1 MAGSAAG
8 QLAAPDHA
16 AAPGGAALGHV
27 VLTGGGFM
35 ADGRLAELATTA
47 YLYGFPLVFNLDQVQ
62 RYATTGIGSVPAAA
76 YNTFGHARELAGP
89 ADTFVTINND
99 TVYSMA
105 QIDLGVGPV
114 LLTVPDTD
122 DRYYVLQLVDA
133 WTNNFAYVG
142 KRATGTGA
150 GRFLLVPPGWD
161 GEQDGAATV
170 IRFPTR
176 VASIVG
182 RWAVAGPDDLPAVH
196 ALQDATTLTPVGDP
210 DAVAGGLPQTTST
223 GDEALDFWERYR
235 AWSQAFP
242 PAERDAALQES
253 FAVLGLTTATTVG
266 DLDDVARAVLVQGYA
281 AGQAALGEALRSGP
295 SPQVNG
301 WHLTLHAFDY
311 NLDFFEV
318 GTLDDPRWKLTD
330 PRVRIPERAAAAFG
344 GLWGNHGYEAAY
356 FMVYVDAD
364 GEQLDGANACTL
376 RLSPT
381 PPVGAFWSLTMYD
394 VPSYFLVEN
403 PIGRYSVGDR
413 TPGLITDP
421 DGGVTIVMS
430 HDRPDAPVNW
440 LPAPAGP
447 FRPIL
452 RMYTPGQDVIDG
464 TYEVPAIHRAR

>member
-1 MAGSAAG
+1 
-8 QLAAPDHA
+8 
-16 AAPGGAALGHV
+16 
-27 VLTGGGFM
+27 M
-35 ADGRLAELATTA
+35 ADARLAELATKA

-62 RYATTGIGSVPAAA
+62 RYATTGIGSVPRAAF
-76 YNTFGHARELAGP
+76 NSFGHARQLAGP

-99 TVYSMA
+99 TLYSMA

-114 LLTVPDTD
+114 LLTVPDVG

-150 GRFLLVPPGWD
+150 GQFLLVPPGWD
-161 GEQDGAATV
+161 GEPDGSATV
-170 IRFPTR
+170 IRSPTR

-182 RWAVAGPDDLPAVH
+182 RWAVDGPDDLRVVH
-196 ALQDATTLTPVGDP
+196 ALQDATTLTPVGGP
-210 DAVAGGLPQTTST
+210 GAVAEGLPRPAAT

-235 AWSQAFP
+235 VWSQAFA
-242 PAERDAALQES
+242 PAERDVALQS
-253 FAVLGLTTATTVG
+253 SLAPLGLTGETPVG
-266 DLDDVARAVLVQGYA
+266 DLDDDARAVLVQGYA
-281 AGQAALGEALRSGP
+281 HGRAALDEALRSGP

-318 GTLDDPRWKLTD
+318 GALDDPHWQLTD
-330 PRVRIPERAAAAFG
+330 PTIRIAERAAAALG

-364 GEQLDGANACTL
+364 GRQLDGNDTCTL

-394 VPSYFLVEN
+394 VPSFFLIEN
-403 PIGRYSVGDR
+403 PIDRYSIGDR

-430 HDRPDAPVNW
+430 HDRPEGTVNW

-452 RMYTPGQDVIDG
+452 RMYTPGQDVLDG
-464 TYEVPAIHRAR
+464 TYEVPAIHRAS

>member
-1 MAGSAAG
+1 MVDAG
-8 QLAAPDHA
+8 LVEL
-16 AAPGGAALGHV
+16 GAKG
-27 VLTGGGFM
+27 
-35 ADGRLAELATTA
+35 
-47 YLYGFPLVFNLDQVQ
+47 YLYGFPLVFNLEQVH
-62 RYATTGIGSVPAAA
+62 RYATTGIGSVPGAAF
-76 YNTFGHARELAGP
+76 NSFGHARELAGP

-114 LLTVPDTD
+114 LLSVPDVG
-122 DRYYVLQLVDA
+122 DRYYVLQFVDA

-150 GRFLLVPPGWD
+150 GQFLLVPPGWD
-161 GEQDGAATV
+161 GEPDGSAPV

-182 RWAVAGPDDLPAVH
+182 RWAVDGPDDLSTVH
-196 ALQDATTLTPVGDP
+196 ALQDATTLTPVNESG
-210 DAVAGGLPQTTST
+210 AAAEGLPPVAST
-223 GDEALDFWERYR
+223 GNEALDFWERYR
-235 AWSQAFP
+235 AWSQAFT
-242 PAERDAALQES
+242 PAERDEPLQAS
-253 FAVLGLTTATTVG
+253 LAPLGLTGATAVA
-266 DLDDVARAVLVQGYA
+266 DLDDDARAVLAEAYA
-281 AGQAALGEALRSGP
+281 HGQAALDKVLHSGP

-318 GTLDDPRWKLTD
+318 GALDDPAWELTD
-330 PRVRIPERAAAAFG
+330 PKIRIAERAAAALG

-364 GEQLDGANACTL
+364 GEQLDGSNTYML

-394 VPSYFLVEN
+394 IPDFFLIEN
-403 PIGRYSVGDR
+403 PIDRYSIGDR

-430 HDRPDAPVNW
+430 HDRPEGTVNW

-447 FRPIL
+447 FRPVL
-452 RMYTPGQDVIDG
+452 RMYTPGQAVLDG
-464 TYEVPAIHRAR
+464 SYEVPAIYRTA